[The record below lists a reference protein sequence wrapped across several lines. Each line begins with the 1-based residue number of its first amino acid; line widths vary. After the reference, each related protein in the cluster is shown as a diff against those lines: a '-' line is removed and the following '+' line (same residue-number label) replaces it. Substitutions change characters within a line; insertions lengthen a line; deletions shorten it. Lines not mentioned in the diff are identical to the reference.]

1 MQGSGKT
8 YEISGETTEWED
20 ILISKGI
27 TTKEDVLLSK
37 GLNPEDYLVKKDVD
51 EDIDWDAEREARLQ
65 SANLD
70 ELDELDE
77 DDEFADSRMLE
88 VYRQRRIEEMKKSAV
103 KNKFGEVQEIIKDE
117 WIREVTEGSK
127 SSPVVVHLYQ
137 DSNVECQLM
146 DEALGNLAPRFRYL
160 KFLRIKYDQAI
171 ENWPER
177 NLPTVFV
184 YVDGNLKTQIITAK
198 SIGGKRMTAADV
210 EWFLAKNGIITDSEL
225 EEDPRSSSQSTVI
238 NRGLTRSSYAAGEDS
253 EDD

>member
-1 MQGSGKT
+1 M
-8 YEISGETTEWED
+8 
-20 ILISKGI
+20 
-27 TTKEDVLLSK
+27 
-37 GLNPEDYLVKKDVD
+37 D

-70 ELDELDE
+70 ELDELEE

-103 KNKFGEVQEIIKDE
+103 KNRFGEVQEIIKDE

-198 SIGGKRMTAADV
+198 SIGGKRMTAAGK
-210 EWFLAKNGIITDSEL
+210 LN
-225 EEDPRSSSQSTVI
+225 
-238 NRGLTRSSYAAGEDS
+238 
-253 EDD
+253 